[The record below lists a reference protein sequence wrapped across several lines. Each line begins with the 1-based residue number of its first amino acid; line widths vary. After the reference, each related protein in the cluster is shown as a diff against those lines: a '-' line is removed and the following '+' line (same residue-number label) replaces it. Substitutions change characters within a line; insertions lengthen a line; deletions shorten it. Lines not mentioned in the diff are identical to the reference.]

1 MRVRPNFAIYYAT
14 AQADDPAA
22 VATLISV
29 IPDNEGIAAR
39 LKTGDKGWGAVYEHA
54 LRIAHY
60 VVSNGHIAMRFSVF
74 DVTEDEMR
82 DIARACETLLD
93 WSAPIFR
100 DTVSRVLNQR

>member
-1 MRVRPNFAIYYAT
+1 MRVRPNFAIYHAT
-14 AQADDPAA
+14 AQADDAAA

-29 IPDNEGIAAR
+29 IPENDGIAER
-39 LKTGDKGWGAVYEHA
+39 LKTGEKGWGAVYEHG

-60 VVSNGHIAMRFSVF
+60 VVSNGQIAMRFSVF

-82 DIARACETLLD
+82 DIAGACETLDD

-100 DTVSRVLNQR
+100 DAVSRVLNQR